1 MSKLTSKQYRNK
13 LSNAL
18 GTMDDIESYCD
29 QEKASCITSCEDLE
43 DLLIDVIQNIEHI
56 GDNLP
61 YEIRNPEDYEFFD
74 DLSDSEVEQYYDD
87 YGVYVNFLND
97 YEDLVRNL
105 SECKYAIAD
114 IRKNIDRWM

>member
-18 GTMDDIESYCD
+18 GVIDDIESYCD
-29 QEKASCITSCEDLE
+29 QEKAPCIASCEDLE

-56 GDNLP
+56 GENLP
-61 YEIRNPEDYEFFD
+61 YGIRNPEDYDFFY
-74 DLSDSEVEQYYDD
+74 DLSEEEVQQYYND
-87 YGVYVNFLND
+87 YEVYIDFLND
-97 YEDLVRNL
+97 YEDIVRNL

-114 IRKNIDRWM
+114 MRKNIDRWM